1 MIPKVEAVT
10 SEEPS
15 KVENVDKEET
25 VKQENGEMDDEDGK
39 KKGGERATKSIC
51 YDQFDV
57 LEEKDDEVMPV
68 PKKRK
73 SQVSYCAGH
82 KCRPIFYI

>member
-39 KKGGERATKSIC
+39 KKGGERKMTREFS
-51 YDQFDV
+51 
-57 LEEKDDEVMPV
+57 
-68 PKKRK
+68 
-73 SQVSYCAGH
+73 
-82 KCRPIFYI
+82 